1 MLWVFI
7 HDRRLSGHEHTT
19 EAENPA
25 CTPSKN
31 LEHGVP
37 TIQPPFDDKGIDAS
51 RRLTGRKSMG
61 GRPVDSG
68 VWYPWATAVAT
79 DA

>member
-1 MLWVFI
+1 MCNMLWVFI

-61 GRPVDSG
+61 GRPMDSG
-68 VWYPWATAVAT
+68 V
-79 DA
+79 